1 MKKTIIIT
9 TLALAVFITGTA
21 FAQVSTFQWNG
32 NLPFTKI
39 TNRLID
45 EDQVINYKFEDRV
58 GNATTTCYGSYTKNR
73 SAVIGVS
80 ISCVK

>member
-21 FAQVSTFQWNG
+21 FAQVSSYNWKG
-32 NLPFTKI
+32 DLPFTRI

-45 EDQVINYKFEDRV
+45 EAQVINYKFEDKLGTSTV
-58 GNATTTCYGSYTKNR
+58 TCYGSYVTHKQ
-73 SAVIGVS
+73 SLPSVA